1 MNRHIRTSSI
11 SSNTA
16 RSWVDVMVTM
26 AADLIGCMFCFP
38 SYPLRRLGLTDRRG
52 HRIVRPGFFMENF
65 DGLMGAIALTV
76 FREGLTEDAAVPM
89 IVGSH

>member
-1 MNRHIRTSSI
+1 
-11 SSNTA
+11 
-16 RSWVDVMVTM
+16 
-26 AADLIGCMFCFP
+26 
-38 SYPLRRLGLTDRRG
+38 
-52 HRIVRPGFFMENF
+52 MENF